1 MNNNG
6 DRTSIQRGRVQK
18 RCSFCK
24 KQQREI
30 RMLIAGPNSIFICD
44 ECVERCQGIIR
55 QATQAPKSSRATPDS
70 KSPTNVYPT
79 KPIEIYEQLQ
89 QFVIGQEEAKKVLS
103 VGVYNHYKRLL
114 ATQQTSEDDGVE
126 LQKTNIM
133 LVGPPGCGKT
143 YLAQIMAQILKVP
156 FAIVDAT
163 SITEA
168 GYVGEDVEN
177 ILLRLLQ
184 AAGGDVAKAERG
196 IIYIDEIDKIS
207 RKDAN
212 PSITRDVSGEGVQQ
226 ALLKILEGNIVN
238 VPPHGGRKHPHQE
251 FIQINTENILFILGG
266 AFDGIDQ
273 IIRKRVRTAID
284 GNTIGFRTNAIV
296 DAYASLQGGSNNG
309 NRDLTSV
316 TPEDLRNYGLIPE
329 FIGRIPV
336 VVGLSDLTLEQLVQV
351 LQEPKNSIV
360 SQYEKLFDIDNVK
373 LEFSDD
379 ALTAIA
385 EESQTRGMG
394 ARGLRSI
401 VEAVLMDA
409 MYALPSCSAAVKCIV
424 TKETILEHAQPDI
437 IDAEGNHI
445 DPNNI
450 TVSEAA

>member
-1 MNNNG
+1 MNGTG
-6 DRTSIQRGRVQK
+6 DRNSIQRGRVQK

-24 KQQREI
+24 KQQQEI

-44 ECVERCQGIIR
+44 ECVERCRGIIR
-55 QATQAPKSSRATPDS
+55 QATQAPKS
-70 KSPTNVYPT
+70 KSNSEPKTTNVYPT

-89 QFVIGQEEAKKVLS
+89 QFVIGQEQAKKVLS
-103 VGVYNHYKRLL
+103 VGVYNHYKRVLSS
-114 ATQQTSEDDGVE
+114 QHNEKDDGID

-184 AAGGDVAKAERG
+184 SAGGDVARAERG
-196 IIYIDEIDKIS
+196 IIYIDEIDKIA
-207 RKDAN
+207 RKDVN

-226 ALLKILEGNIVN
+226 ALLKILEGNVVN

-251 FIQINTENILFILGG
+251 FIQVNTENILFILGG

-273 IIRKRVRTAID
+273 IIRKRERTARE
-284 GNTIGFRTNAIV
+284 GNGMGFRTNAIV
-296 DAYASLQGGSNNG
+296 DAYASIQHRSGEDG
-309 NRDLTSV
+309 RDLTDV
-316 TPEDLRNYGLIPE
+316 APEDLRNYGFIPE
-329 FIGRIPV
+329 FIGRVPV
-336 VVGLSDLTLEQLVQV
+336 VVGLSDLTLDQLVKV
-351 LQEPKNSIV
+351 LMEPKNSIV
-360 SQYEKLFDIDNVK
+360 SQYEKLFGLDDVE
-373 LEFSDD
+373 LEFTED
-379 ALTAIA
+379 ALVAIA
-385 EESQTRGMG
+385 EHAQMRRMG

-401 VEAVLMDA
+401 VEDVLMDA
-409 MYALPSCSAAVKCIV
+409 MYALPSCTDAAKCIV
-424 TKETILEHAQPDI
+424 TKQTILEHAHPTI
-437 IDAEGNHI
+437 VDAQGNYI

-450 TVSEAA
+450 AVSEAA

>member
-1 MNNNG
+1 MNSSG

-24 KQQREI
+24 KQQQEI

-44 ECVERCQGIIR
+44 ECVERCRGIIR
-55 QATQAPKSSRATPDS
+55 QATQAPKSNPEPET
-70 KSPTNVYPT
+70 KTTNVYPT

-89 QFVIGQEEAKKVLS
+89 QFVIGQEQAKKVLS

-114 ATQQTSEDDGVE
+114 ASQQNETDDGVE

-143 YLAQIMAQILKVP
+143 YLAQIMAQVLKVP

-184 AAGGDVAKAERG
+184 AAGGDVARAERG
-196 IIYIDEIDKIS
+196 IIYIDEIDKIA
-207 RKDAN
+207 RKDVN

-226 ALLKILEGNIVN
+226 ALLKILEGNVVN

-251 FIQINTENILFILGG
+251 FIQVNTENILFILGG

-273 IIRKRVRTAID
+273 IIRKRERRSRE
-284 GNTIGFRTNAIV
+284 GSGMGFRTNAIV
-296 DAYASLQGGSNNG
+296 DAYASLPRRTSTDG
-309 NRDLTSV
+309 RDLTDV
-316 TPEDLRNYGLIPE
+316 TPEDLRNYGFIPE
-329 FIGRIPV
+329 FIGRVPV
-336 VVGLSDLTLEQLVQV
+336 VVGLSDLTLEQLVEV
-351 LQEPKNSIV
+351 LVEPKNSVV
-360 SQYEKLFDIDNVK
+360 SQYEKLFGLDSVG
-373 LEFSDD
+373 LEFTEE
-379 ALTAIA
+379 ALVAIA
-385 EESQTRGMG
+385 EYAQARGMG
-394 ARGLRSI
+394 ARGLRAI
-401 VEAVLMDA
+401 VEDVLMDA
-409 MYALPSCSAAVKCIV
+409 MYALPSCPDAAKCIV
-424 TKETILEHAQPDI
+424 TKETIVEHGQPSI
-437 IDAEGNHI
+437 IDAQGNSI
-445 DPNNI
+445 DPDNFV
-450 TVSEAA
+450 VSEAA

>member
-1 MNNNG
+1 MNSSG
-6 DRTSIQRGRVQK
+6 DRNSIQRGRVQK

-24 KQQREI
+24 KQQQEI
-30 RMLIAGPNSIFICD
+30 RMLIAGPNGIFICD
-44 ECVERCQGIIR
+44 ECVERCKGIIR
-55 QATQAPKSSRATPDS
+55 QATQAPRSNAKPET
-70 KSPTNVYPT
+70 KTTNVYPT

-89 QFVIGQEEAKKVLS
+89 EFVIGQDQAKKVLS

-114 ATQQTSEDDGVE
+114 ASQQSDAEDDIE

-143 YLAQIMAQILKVP
+143 YLAQIMAQVLKVP

-184 AAGGDVAKAERG
+184 AAGGDVARAERG
-196 IIYIDEIDKIS
+196 IIYIDEIDKIA
-207 RKDAN
+207 RKDVN

-226 ALLKILEGNIVN
+226 ALLKILEGNVVN

-273 IIRKRVRTAID
+273 IIRKRERTARD
-284 GNTIGFRTNAIV
+284 GNGMGFRTNAIV
-296 DAYASLQGGSNNG
+296 DAYASIQHGSG
-309 NRDLTSV
+309 PDGRDLTDV
-316 TPEDLRNYGLIPE
+316 APEDLRNYGFIPE

-336 VVGLSDLTLEQLVQV
+336 VVGLSDLTLEQLVKV
-351 LQEPKNSIV
+351 LVEPKNSIV
-360 SQYEKLFDIDNVK
+360 SQYEKLFGLDNVQ
-373 LEFSDD
+373 LEFTED
-379 ALTAIA
+379 ALVAIA
-385 EESQTRGMG
+385 EHAQTRRMG

-401 VEAVLMDA
+401 VEGVLMDA
-409 MYALPSCSAAVKCIV
+409 MYALPSFSDAAKCIV
-424 TKETILEHAQPDI
+424 TKETILEHAQPKI
-437 IDAEGNHI
+437 IDSQGNYI
-445 DPNNI
+445 DTSTI
-450 TVSEAA
+450 AVSEAA

>member
-1 MNNNG
+1 MNGSG
-6 DRTSIQRGRVQK
+6 DRNSIQRGRVQK

-24 KQQREI
+24 KQQQEI

-44 ECVERCQGIIR
+44 ECVERCRGIIL
-55 QATQAPKSSRATPDS
+55 QATQAPRAAGAEP
-70 KSPTNVYPT
+70 SPTDVYPT
-79 KPIEIYEQLQ
+79 KPVDIYEQLQ
-89 QFVIGQEEAKKVLS
+89 QFVIGQEQAKKVLS
-103 VGVYNHYKRLL
+103 VGVYNHYKRVL
-114 ATQQTSEDDGVE
+114 AGQQNDSDDDGIE

-143 YLAQIMAQILKVP
+143 YLAQILAQILKVP

-196 IIYIDEIDKIS
+196 IIYIDEIDKIA
-207 RKDAN
+207 RKDVN

-251 FIQINTENILFILGG
+251 FIQVNTENILFILGG

-273 IIRKRVRTAID
+273 IIRKRERQSRE
-284 GNTIGFRTNAIV
+284 GSGMGFRTNAIV
-296 DAYASLQGGSNNG
+296 DAYASLPQRNIGDG
-309 NRDLTSV
+309 RDLTDV
-316 TPEDLRNYGLIPE
+316 TPEDLRNYGFIPE
-329 FIGRIPV
+329 FIGRVPV
-336 VVGLSDLTLEQLVQV
+336 VVGLSDLTIDQMVQV
-351 LQEPKNSIV
+351 LVEPKNSIS
-360 SQYEKLFDIDNVK
+360 SQYEKLLGLDNVK
-373 LEFSDD
+373 LEFTED
-379 ALTAIA
+379 ALVAIA
-385 EESQTRGMG
+385 EYAQARGMG
-394 ARGLRSI
+394 ARGLRAI
-401 VEAVLMDA
+401 VEDVLMDV
-409 MYALPSCSAAVKCIV
+409 MYALPSCPDASRCVV
-424 TKETILEHAQPDI
+424 TKDTIVNGAQPVV
-437 IDAEGNHI
+437 IDAQGNSI
-445 DPNNI
+445 NTDDI

>member
-1 MNNNG
+1 MNGSG
-6 DRTSIQRGRVQK
+6 DRNSIQRGRVQK

-24 KQQREI
+24 KQQQEI
-30 RMLIAGPNSIFICD
+30 RMLIAGPNGIFICD
-44 ECVERCQGIIR
+44 ECVDRCRGIIR
-55 QATQAPKSSRATPDS
+55 QATQAPRSNAKPET
-70 KSPTNVYPT
+70 KTTNVYPT

-89 QFVIGQEEAKKVLS
+89 EFVIGQDQAKKVLS

-114 ATQQTSEDDGVE
+114 ASQQSDKEDDIE

-143 YLAQIMAQILKVP
+143 YLAQIMAQVLKVP

-184 AAGGDVAKAERG
+184 AAGGDVARAERG
-196 IIYIDEIDKIS
+196 IIYIDEIDKIA
-207 RKDAN
+207 RKDVN

-226 ALLKILEGNIVN
+226 ALLKILEGNVVN

-273 IIRKRVRTAID
+273 IIRKRERTAKD
-284 GNTIGFRTNAIV
+284 GNGMGFRTNAIV
-296 DAYASLQGGSNNG
+296 DAYASIQHGSG
-309 NRDLTSV
+309 QDGRDLTDV
-316 TPEDLRNYGLIPE
+316 APEDLRNYGFIPE

-336 VVGLSDLTLEQLVQV
+336 VVGLSDLTLEQMVKVLV
-351 LQEPKNSIV
+351 EPKNSIV
-360 SQYEKLFDIDNVK
+360 SQYEKLFGLDNVE
-373 LEFSDD
+373 LEFTED
-379 ALTAIA
+379 ALVAIA
-385 EESQTRGMG
+385 EYAQTRRMG

-401 VEAVLMDA
+401 VEGVLMDA
-409 MYALPSCSAAVKCIV
+409 MYALPSFSDAAKCIV
-424 TKETILEHAQPDI
+424 TQETIFEHAQPKI
-437 IDAEGNHI
+437 IDSQGNHI
-445 DPNNI
+445 D
-450 TVSEAA
+450 TSAVAVSEAA

>member
-1 MNNNG
+1 
-6 DRTSIQRGRVQK
+6 
-18 RCSFCK
+18 
-24 KQQREI
+24 
-30 RMLIAGPNSIFICD
+30 MLIAGPNSIFICD
-44 ECVERCQGIIR
+44 ECVERCQGIIQ
-55 QATQAPKSSRATPDS
+55 QATQAPKSASSTTEP
-70 KSPTNVYPT
+70 KTQTNVYPT

-114 ATQQTSEDDGVE
+114 ASQQSSNEDDVE

-184 AAGGDVAKAERG
+184 AANGDVAKAERG
-196 IIYIDEIDKIS
+196 IIYIDEIDKIA

-273 IIRKRVRTAID
+273 IIRKRVRTAVD
-284 GNTIGFRTNAIV
+284 GSTIGFRTNAIV
-296 DAYASLQGGSNNG
+296 DAYASIQNG
-309 NRDLTSV
+309 NNNKRDLTNV
-316 TPEDLRNYGLIPE
+316 APEDLRNYGLIPE

-336 VVGLSDLTLEQLVQV
+336 VVGLSDLTLDQLVQV
-351 LQEPKNSIV
+351 LVEPKNSIV
-360 SQYEKLFDIDNVK
+360 SQYEKLFGIDSVE
-373 LEFSDD
+373 LEFAED
-379 ALTAIA
+379 ALGAIA

-401 VEAVLMDA
+401 VESVLMDA
-409 MYALPSCSAAVKCIV
+409 MYALPSCSEAVKCIV
-424 TKETILEHAQPDI
+424 TKETILEQAQPSIVDAQGKP
-437 IDAEGNHI
+437 IDTS
-445 DPNNI
+445 NI
-450 TVSEAA
+450 NVSEAA

>member
-1 MNNNG
+1 MNGSG
-6 DRTSIQRGRVQK
+6 DRNSIQRGRVQK

-24 KQQREI
+24 KQQQEI

-44 ECVERCQGIIR
+44 ECVERCRGIIR
-55 QATQAPKSSRATPDS
+55 QATQAPRSETTEAR
-70 KSPTNVYPT
+70 PTNVYPT
-79 KPIEIYEQLQ
+79 KPVDVYDQLQ
-89 QFVIGQEEAKKVLS
+89 QYVIGQEQAKKVLS

-114 ATQQTSEDDGVE
+114 ASQQNGSEDDIE

-143 YLAQIMAQILKVP
+143 YLAQILAQILKVP

-184 AAGGDVAKAERG
+184 AAGGDVARAERG
-196 IIYIDEIDKIS
+196 IIYIDEIDKIA
-207 RKDAN
+207 RKDVN

-226 ALLKILEGNIVN
+226 ALLKILEGNVVN

-273 IIRKRVRTAID
+273 MIRKRERRTRE
-284 GNTIGFRTNAIV
+284 GSGFGFRTNAIV
-296 DAYASLQGGSNNG
+296 DAYASLPHRQNG
-309 NRDLTSV
+309 DGRDLTDV
-316 TPEDLRNYGLIPE
+316 TPEDLRNYGFIPE

-336 VVGLSDLTLEQLVQV
+336 VVGLSDLSLDQLVKV
-351 LQEPKNSIV
+351 LVEPKNSIV
-360 SQYEKLFDIDNVK
+360 SQYEKLLGLDEVA
-373 LEFSDD
+373 LEFTED
-379 ALTAIA
+379 ALVAIA
-385 EESQTRGMG
+385 EYAQARGMG
-394 ARGLRSI
+394 ARGLRAI
-401 VEAVLMDA
+401 VEDVLMDT
-409 MYALPSCSAAVKCIV
+409 MYALPSCPDASKCIV
-424 TKETILEHAQPDI
+424 TKDTIANGAQPVVVDAHGNP
-437 IDAEGNHI
+437 IDTDGVFVTEA
-445 DPNNI
+445 
-450 TVSEAA
+450 EAA

>member
-1 MNNNG
+1 MNGSG

-24 KQQREI
+24 KQQQEI

-44 ECVERCQGIIR
+44 ECVERCRGIIR
-55 QATQAPKSSRATPDS
+55 QATQAPRSSGSEATP
-70 KSPTNVYPT
+70 TEVYPT
-79 KPIEIYEQLQ
+79 KPVDIYEQLE
-89 QFVIGQEEAKKVLS
+89 QFVIGQQQAKKVLS
-103 VGVYNHYKRLL
+103 VGVYNHYKRVL
-114 ATQQTSEDDGVE
+114 AGQHNGSDDGIE

-143 YLAQIMAQILKVP
+143 YLAQILAQILKVP

-196 IIYIDEIDKIS
+196 IIYIDEIDKIA
-207 RKDAN
+207 RKDVN

-251 FIQINTENILFILGG
+251 FIQVNTENILFILGG

-273 IIRKRVRTAID
+273 IIRKRERRSRE
-284 GNTIGFRTNAIV
+284 GSGMGFRTNAIV
-296 DAYASLQGGSNNG
+296 DAYASLPQRNIGDG
-309 NRDLTSV
+309 RDLTDV
-316 TPEDLRNYGLIPE
+316 TPEDLRNYGFIPE

-336 VVGLSDLTLEQLVQV
+336 VVGLSDLTIDQMVQV
-351 LQEPKNSIV
+351 MVEPKNSIA
-360 SQYEKLFDIDNVK
+360 SQYEKLLGLDNVK
-373 LEFSDD
+373 LEFTED
-379 ALTAIA
+379 ALVAIA
-385 EESQTRGMG
+385 EYSQARGMG
-394 ARGLRSI
+394 ARGLRAI
-401 VEAVLMDA
+401 VEDVLMDA
-409 MYALPSCSAAVKCIV
+409 MYALPSCPDASRCIV
-424 TKETILEHAQPDI
+424 TKDTIVNGAQPVV
-437 IDAEGNHI
+437 IDAQGNSI
-445 DPNNI
+445 DTDDI
-450 TVSEAA
+450 AVSEAA

>member
-1 MNNNG
+1 MNSGG

-24 KQQREI
+24 KQQQEI

-44 ECVERCQGIIR
+44 ECVERCRGIIR
-55 QATQAPKSSRATPDS
+55 QATQAPRSDDEETK
-70 KSPTNVYPT
+70 PTNVYPT
-79 KPIEIYEQLQ
+79 KPVDIYDQLQ
-89 QFVIGQEEAKKVLS
+89 QFVIGQEQAKKVLS
-103 VGVYNHYKRLL
+103 VGVYNHYKRVL
-114 ATQQTSEDDGVE
+114 ASQNNGSDDDGIE

-143 YLAQIMAQILKVP
+143 YLAQILAQILKVP

-184 AAGGDVAKAERG
+184 AAGGDVARAERG
-196 IIYIDEIDKIS
+196 IIYIDEIDKIA
-207 RKDAN
+207 RKDVN

-251 FIQINTENILFILGG
+251 FIQVNTENILFILGG

-273 IIRKRVRTAID
+273 VIRRRERRSREGT
-284 GNTIGFRTNAIV
+284 GMGFRTNAIV
-296 DAYASLQGGSNNG
+296 DAYASLPDRHFGPG
-309 NRDLTSV
+309 RDLTDVS
-316 TPEDLRNYGLIPE
+316 PEDLRNYGFIPE

-336 VVGLSDLTLEQLVQV
+336 VVGLSDLTLDQLVKV
-351 LQEPKNSIV
+351 LVEPKNSIV
-360 SQYEKLFDIDNVK
+360 SQYEKLLGLDNVH
-373 LEFSDD
+373 LEFTED
-379 ALTAIA
+379 AMVAIA
-385 EESQTRGMG
+385 EYAQARGMG
-394 ARGLRSI
+394 ARGLRAI
-401 VEAVLMDA
+401 VEDVLMEA
-409 MYALPSCSAAVKCIV
+409 MYALPSCPDASKCIV
-424 TKETILEHAQPDI
+424 TQETIVSGARPNIVDSQGNSIDPDI
-437 IDAEGNHI
+437 DA
-445 DPNNI
+445 
-450 TVSEAA
+450 VSQAA

>member
-1 MNNNG
+1 MNGSG
-6 DRTSIQRGRVQK
+6 DRNSIQRGRVQK

-24 KQQREI
+24 KQQQEI
-30 RMLIAGPNSIFICD
+30 RMLIAGPNGIFICD
-44 ECVERCQGIIR
+44 ECVERCRGIIR
-55 QATQAPKSSRATPDS
+55 QATQAPRSKTKPETAT
-70 KSPTNVYPT
+70 TNVYPT

-89 QFVIGQEEAKKVLS
+89 EFVIGQDQAKKVLS

-114 ATQQTSEDDGVE
+114 ASQQNDQEDDIE

-143 YLAQIMAQILKVP
+143 YLAQIMAQVLKVP

-184 AAGGDVAKAERG
+184 AAGGDVSRAERG
-196 IIYIDEIDKIS
+196 IIYIDEIDKIA
-207 RKDAN
+207 RKDVN

-226 ALLKILEGNIVN
+226 ALLKILEGNVVN

-273 IIRKRVRTAID
+273 IIRKRERTARD
-284 GNTIGFRTNAIV
+284 GNGMGFRTNAIV
-296 DAYASLQGGSNNG
+296 DAYASIQSGSG
-309 NRDLTSV
+309 QDGRDLTEV
-316 TPEDLRNYGLIPE
+316 APEDLRNYGFIPE

-336 VVGLSDLTLEQLVQV
+336 VVGLSDLSLEQLVKV
-351 LQEPKNSIV
+351 LVEPKNSIV
-360 SQYEKLFDIDNVK
+360 SQYEKLFGLDNVQ
-373 LEFSDD
+373 LEFTED
-379 ALTAIA
+379 ALVAIA
-385 EESQTRGMG
+385 EYAQTRRMG

-401 VEAVLMDA
+401 VEGVLMDA
-409 MYALPSCSAAVKCIV
+409 MYALPSFSDAAKCIV
-424 TKETILEHAQPDI
+424 TQETILEHAQPKI
-437 IDAEGNHI
+437 IDSQGNYI
-445 DPNNI
+445 D
-450 TVSEAA
+450 TSTVAVSEAA

>member
-1 MNNNG
+1 MNGSG
-6 DRTSIQRGRVQK
+6 DRNSIQRGRVQK

-24 KQQREI
+24 KQQQEI
-30 RMLIAGPNSIFICD
+30 RMLIAGPNGIFICD
-44 ECVERCQGIIR
+44 ECVDRCRGIIR
-55 QATQAPKSSRATPDS
+55 QATQAPRSNAKPET
-70 KSPTNVYPT
+70 KTTNVYPT

-89 QFVIGQEEAKKVLS
+89 EFVIGQDQAKKVLS

-114 ATQQTSEDDGVE
+114 ASQQNDKEDDIE

-143 YLAQIMAQILKVP
+143 YLAQIMAQVLKVP

-184 AAGGDVAKAERG
+184 AAGGDVARAERG
-196 IIYIDEIDKIS
+196 IIYIDEIDKIA
-207 RKDAN
+207 RKDVN

-226 ALLKILEGNIVN
+226 ALLKILEGNVVN

-273 IIRKRVRTAID
+273 IIRKRERTAKE
-284 GNTIGFRTNAIV
+284 GNGMGFRTNAIV
-296 DAYASLQGGSNNG
+296 DAYASIQHGSG
-309 NRDLTSV
+309 QDGRDLTDV
-316 TPEDLRNYGLIPE
+316 APEDLRNYGFIPE

-336 VVGLSDLTLEQLVQV
+336 VVGLSDLTLEQLVKV
-351 LQEPKNSIV
+351 LVEPKNSIV
-360 SQYEKLFDIDNVK
+360 SQYEKLFGLDNVE
-373 LEFSDD
+373 LEFTED
-379 ALTAIA
+379 ALVAIA
-385 EESQTRGMG
+385 EYAQTRRMG

-401 VEAVLMDA
+401 VEGVLMDA
-409 MYALPSCSAAVKCIV
+409 MYALPSFSDAAKCIV
-424 TKETILEHAQPDI
+424 TQETILEHAQPKI
-437 IDAEGNHI
+437 IDSQGKYI
-445 DPNNI
+445 D
-450 TVSEAA
+450 TSTVAVSEAA

>member
-1 MNNNG
+1 MNGSG
-6 DRTSIQRGRVQK
+6 DRNSIQRGRVQK

-24 KQQREI
+24 KQQQEI
-30 RMLIAGPNSIFICD
+30 RMLIAGPNGIFICD
-44 ECVERCQGIIR
+44 ECVERCRGIIR
-55 QATQAPKSSRATPDS
+55 QATQAPRSKTKPETAT
-70 KSPTNVYPT
+70 TNVYPT

-89 QFVIGQEEAKKVLS
+89 EFVIGQDQAKKVLS

-114 ATQQTSEDDGVE
+114 ASQQNDQEDDIE

-143 YLAQIMAQILKVP
+143 YLAQIMAQVLKVP

-184 AAGGDVAKAERG
+184 AAGGDVSRAERG
-196 IIYIDEIDKIS
+196 IIYIDEIDKIA
-207 RKDAN
+207 RKDVN

-226 ALLKILEGNIVN
+226 ALLKILEGNVVN

-273 IIRKRVRTAID
+273 IIRKRERTARD
-284 GNTIGFRTNAIV
+284 GNGMGFRTNAIV
-296 DAYASLQGGSNNG
+296 DAYASIQSGSG
-309 NRDLTSV
+309 QDGRDLTDV
-316 TPEDLRNYGLIPE
+316 APEDLRNYGFIPE

-336 VVGLSDLTLEQLVQV
+336 VVGLSDLSLEQLVKV
-351 LQEPKNSIV
+351 LVEPKNSIV
-360 SQYEKLFDIDNVK
+360 SQYEKLFGLDNVQ
-373 LEFSDD
+373 LEFTED
-379 ALTAIA
+379 ALVAIA
-385 EESQTRGMG
+385 EYAQTRRMG

-401 VEAVLMDA
+401 VEGVLMDA
-409 MYALPSCSAAVKCIV
+409 MYALPSFSDAAKCIV
-424 TKETILEHAQPDI
+424 TQETILEHAQPKI
-437 IDAEGNHI
+437 IDSQGNYI
-445 DPNNI
+445 D
-450 TVSEAA
+450 TSTVAVSEAA

>member
-1 MNNNG
+1 MNGSG

-24 KQQREI
+24 KQQQEI

-44 ECVERCQGIIR
+44 ECVERCRGIIR
-55 QATQAPKSSRATPDS
+55 QATQAPRSSGSETTP
-70 KSPTNVYPT
+70 TEVYPT
-79 KPIEIYEQLQ
+79 KPVDIYEQLE
-89 QFVIGQEEAKKVLS
+89 QFVIGQQQAKKVLS
-103 VGVYNHYKRLL
+103 VGVYNHYKRVL
-114 ATQQTSEDDGVE
+114 AGQHNGSDDGIE

-143 YLAQIMAQILKVP
+143 YLAQILAQILKVP

-196 IIYIDEIDKIS
+196 IIYIDEIDKIA
-207 RKDAN
+207 RKDVN

-251 FIQINTENILFILGG
+251 FIQVNTENILFILGG

-273 IIRKRVRTAID
+273 IIRKRERRSRE
-284 GNTIGFRTNAIV
+284 GSGMGFRTNAIV
-296 DAYASLQGGSNNG
+296 DAYASLPQRNIGDG
-309 NRDLTSV
+309 RDLTDV
-316 TPEDLRNYGLIPE
+316 TPEDLRNYGFIPE

-336 VVGLSDLTLEQLVQV
+336 VVGLSDLTIDQMVQV
-351 LQEPKNSIV
+351 MVEPKNSIA
-360 SQYEKLFDIDNVK
+360 SQYEKLLGLDNVK
-373 LEFSDD
+373 LEFTED
-379 ALTAIA
+379 ALVAIA
-385 EESQTRGMG
+385 EYSQARGMG
-394 ARGLRSI
+394 ARGLRAI
-401 VEAVLMDA
+401 VEDVLMDA
-409 MYALPSCSAAVKCIV
+409 MYALPSCPDASRCIV
-424 TKETILEHAQPDI
+424 TKDTIVNGAQPVV
-437 IDAEGNHI
+437 IDAQGNSI
-445 DPNNI
+445 DTDDI
-450 TVSEAA
+450 AVSEAA

>member
-1 MNNNG
+1 MNGSG
-6 DRTSIQRGRVQK
+6 DRNSIQRGRVQK

-24 KQQREI
+24 KQQQEI

-44 ECVERCQGIIR
+44 ECVERCRGIIR
-55 QATQAPKSSRATPDS
+55 QATQAPKSTT
-70 KSPTNVYPT
+70 KSEAKTTNVYPT

-89 QFVIGQEEAKKVLS
+89 EFVIGQEQAKKVLS

-114 ATQQTSEDDGVE
+114 ASQQSDKEDDIE

-143 YLAQIMAQILKVP
+143 YLAQIMAQVLKVP

-184 AAGGDVAKAERG
+184 AAGGDVARAERG
-196 IIYIDEIDKIS
+196 IIYIDEIDKIA
-207 RKDAN
+207 RKDVN

-226 ALLKILEGNIVN
+226 ALLKILEGNVVN

-273 IIRKRVRTAID
+273 IIRKRERTARE
-284 GNTIGFRTNAIV
+284 GNGMGFRTNAIV
-296 DAYASLQGGSNNG
+296 DAYASIQHASGSDG
-309 NRDLTSV
+309 RDLTDV
-316 TPEDLRNYGLIPE
+316 APEDLRNYGFIPE

-336 VVGLSDLTLEQLVQV
+336 VVGLSDLTLEQMVEVLV
-351 LQEPKNSIV
+351 EPKNSIV
-360 SQYEKLFDIDNVK
+360 SQYEKLFGLDNVE
-373 LEFSDD
+373 LEFAED
-379 ALTAIA
+379 ALVAIA
-385 EESQTRGMG
+385 EHAQTRRMG

-401 VEAVLMDA
+401 VEGVLMDA
-409 MYALPSCSAAVKCIV
+409 MYALPSCTDVAKCIV
-424 TKETILEHAQPDI
+424 TKETILEHAHPKI
-437 IDAEGNHI
+437 IDSQGNYI
-445 DPNNI
+445 DPSNI
-450 TVSEAA
+450 AVSEAA

>member
-1 MNNNG
+1 MNSGG

-24 KQQREI
+24 KQQQEI

-44 ECVERCQGIIR
+44 ECVERCRGIIR
-55 QATQAPKSSRATPDS
+55 QATQAPRSDDEETK
-70 KSPTNVYPT
+70 PTNVYPT
-79 KPIEIYEQLQ
+79 KPVDIYDQLQ
-89 QFVIGQEEAKKVLS
+89 QFVIGQEQAKKVLS
-103 VGVYNHYKRLL
+103 VGVYNHYKRVL
-114 ATQQTSEDDGVE
+114 ASQNNGSDDDGIE

-143 YLAQIMAQILKVP
+143 YLAQILAQILKVP

-184 AAGGDVAKAERG
+184 AAGGDVARAERG
-196 IIYIDEIDKIS
+196 IIYIDEIDKIA
-207 RKDAN
+207 RKDVN

-251 FIQINTENILFILGG
+251 FIQVNTENILFILGG

-273 IIRKRVRTAID
+273 VIRRRERRSREGT
-284 GNTIGFRTNAIV
+284 GMGFRTNAIV
-296 DAYASLQGGSNNG
+296 DAYASLPDRHFGPG
-309 NRDLTSV
+309 RDLTDVS
-316 TPEDLRNYGLIPE
+316 PEDLRNYGFIPE

-336 VVGLSDLTLEQLVQV
+336 VVGLSDLTLDQLVKV
-351 LQEPKNSIV
+351 LVEPKNSIV
-360 SQYEKLFDIDNVK
+360 SQYEKLLGLDDVH
-373 LEFSDD
+373 LEFTED
-379 ALTAIA
+379 AMVAIA
-385 EESQTRGMG
+385 EYAQARGMG
-394 ARGLRSI
+394 ARGLRAI
-401 VEAVLMDA
+401 VEDVLMEA
-409 MYALPSCSAAVKCIV
+409 MYALPSCPDASKCIV
-424 TKETILEHAQPDI
+424 TKETIVSGARPNIVDSQGNSIDPDI
-437 IDAEGNHI
+437 DA
-445 DPNNI
+445 
-450 TVSEAA
+450 VSQAA

>member
-1 MNNNG
+1 MNGSG

-24 KQQREI
+24 KQQQEI

-44 ECVERCQGIIR
+44 ECVERCRGIIR
-55 QATQAPKSSRATPDS
+55 QATQAPRSSGSETTP
-70 KSPTNVYPT
+70 TEVYPT
-79 KPIEIYEQLQ
+79 KPVDIYEQLE
-89 QFVIGQEEAKKVLS
+89 QFVIGQQQAKKVLS
-103 VGVYNHYKRLL
+103 VGVYNHYKRVL
-114 ATQQTSEDDGVE
+114 AGQHNGSDDGIE

-143 YLAQIMAQILKVP
+143 YLAQILAQILKVP

-184 AAGGDVAKAERG
+184 TAGGDVAKAERG
-196 IIYIDEIDKIS
+196 IIYIDEIDKIA
-207 RKDAN
+207 RKDVN

-251 FIQINTENILFILGG
+251 FIQVNTENILFILGG

-273 IIRKRVRTAID
+273 IIRKRERRSRE
-284 GNTIGFRTNAIV
+284 GSGMGFRTNAIV
-296 DAYASLQGGSNNG
+296 DAYASLPQRNIGDG
-309 NRDLTSV
+309 RDLTDV
-316 TPEDLRNYGLIPE
+316 TPEDLRNYGFIPE

-336 VVGLSDLTLEQLVQV
+336 VVGLSDLTIDQMVQV
-351 LQEPKNSIV
+351 MVEPKNSIA
-360 SQYEKLFDIDNVK
+360 SQYEKLLGLDNVK
-373 LEFSDD
+373 LEFTED
-379 ALTAIA
+379 ALVAIA
-385 EESQTRGMG
+385 EYSQARGMG
-394 ARGLRSI
+394 ARGLRAI
-401 VEAVLMDA
+401 VEDVLMDA
-409 MYALPSCSAAVKCIV
+409 MYALPSCPDASRCIV
-424 TKETILEHAQPDI
+424 TKDTIVNGAQPVV
-437 IDAEGNHI
+437 IDAQGNSI
-445 DPNNI
+445 DTDDI
-450 TVSEAA
+450 AVSEAA

>member
-1 MNNNG
+1 MNGTG
-6 DRTSIQRGRVQK
+6 DRNSIQRGRVQK

-24 KQQREI
+24 KQQQEI

-44 ECVERCQGIIR
+44 ECVERCRGIIR
-55 QATQAPKSSRATPDS
+55 QATQAPKS
-70 KSPTNVYPT
+70 KSNSEPRTTNVYPT

-89 QFVIGQEEAKKVLS
+89 QFVIGQEQAKKVLS
-103 VGVYNHYKRLL
+103 VGVYNHYKRVLSS
-114 ATQQTSEDDGVE
+114 QHNEKDDGID

-184 AAGGDVAKAERG
+184 SAGGDVARAERG
-196 IIYIDEIDKIS
+196 IIYIDEIDKIA
-207 RKDAN
+207 RKDIN

-226 ALLKILEGNIVN
+226 ALLKILEGNVVN

-251 FIQINTENILFILGG
+251 FIQVNTENILFILGG

-273 IIRKRVRTAID
+273 IIRKRERTARE
-284 GNTIGFRTNAIV
+284 GNGMGFRTNAIV
-296 DAYASLQGGSNNG
+296 DAYASIQHRSGEDG
-309 NRDLTSV
+309 RDLTDV
-316 TPEDLRNYGLIPE
+316 APEDLRNYGFIPE
-329 FIGRIPV
+329 FIGRVPV
-336 VVGLSDLTLEQLVQV
+336 VVGLSDLTLDQLVEV
-351 LQEPKNSIV
+351 LVEPKNSIV
-360 SQYEKLFDIDNVK
+360 SQYEKLFGLDDVE
-373 LEFSDD
+373 LEFTED
-379 ALTAIA
+379 ALVAIA
-385 EESQTRGMG
+385 EQAQTRRMG

-401 VEAVLMDA
+401 VEGVLMDA
-409 MYALPSCSAAVKCIV
+409 MYALPSCTDAAKCIV
-424 TKETILEHAQPDI
+424 TKQTILEHMHPTIVDSQ
-437 IDAEGNHI
+437 GNYI

-450 TVSEAA
+450 AVSEAA

>member
-1 MNNNG
+1 MNSGG

-24 KQQREI
+24 KQQQEI

-44 ECVERCQGIIR
+44 ECVERCRGIIR
-55 QATQAPKSSRATPDS
+55 QATQAPRSDDEETK
-70 KSPTNVYPT
+70 PTNVYPT
-79 KPIEIYEQLQ
+79 KPVDIYDQLQ
-89 QFVIGQEEAKKVLS
+89 QFVIGQEQAKKVLS
-103 VGVYNHYKRLL
+103 VGVYNHYKRVL
-114 ATQQTSEDDGVE
+114 ASQNNGSDDDGIE

-143 YLAQIMAQILKVP
+143 YLAQILAQILKVP

-184 AAGGDVAKAERG
+184 AAGGDVARAERG
-196 IIYIDEIDKIS
+196 IIYIDEIDKIA
-207 RKDAN
+207 RKDVN

-251 FIQINTENILFILGG
+251 FIQVNTENILFILGG

-273 IIRKRVRTAID
+273 VIRRRERRSREGT
-284 GNTIGFRTNAIV
+284 GMGFRTNAIV
-296 DAYASLQGGSNNG
+296 DAYASLPDRHFGPG
-309 NRDLTSV
+309 RDLTDVS
-316 TPEDLRNYGLIPE
+316 PEDLRNYGFIPE

-336 VVGLSDLTLEQLVQV
+336 VVGLSDLTLDQLVKV
-351 LQEPKNSIV
+351 LVEPKNSIV
-360 SQYEKLFDIDNVK
+360 SQYEKLLGLDNVH
-373 LEFSDD
+373 LEFTED
-379 ALTAIA
+379 AMVAIA
-385 EESQTRGMG
+385 EHAQARGMG
-394 ARGLRSI
+394 ARGLRAI
-401 VEAVLMDA
+401 VEDVLMEA
-409 MYALPSCSAAVKCIV
+409 MYALPSCPDASKCIV
-424 TKETILEHAQPDI
+424 TQETIVSGARPNIVDSQGNSIDPDI
-437 IDAEGNHI
+437 DA
-445 DPNNI
+445 
-450 TVSEAA
+450 VSQAA

>member
-1 MNNNG
+1 MNGTG
-6 DRTSIQRGRVQK
+6 DRNSIQRGRVQK

-24 KQQREI
+24 KQQQEI

-44 ECVERCQGIIR
+44 ECVERCRGIIR
-55 QATQAPKSSRATPDS
+55 QATQAPKSRSNSEPKT
-70 KSPTNVYPT
+70 TNVYPT

-89 QFVIGQEEAKKVLS
+89 QFVIGQEQAKKVLS
-103 VGVYNHYKRLL
+103 VGVYNHYKRVL
-114 ATQQTSEDDGVE
+114 TSQHNEKDDGID

-184 AAGGDVAKAERG
+184 SAGGDVARAERG
-196 IIYIDEIDKIS
+196 IIYIDEIDKIA
-207 RKDAN
+207 RKDVN

-226 ALLKILEGNIVN
+226 ALLKILEGNVVN

-251 FIQINTENILFILGG
+251 FIQVNTENILFILGG

-273 IIRKRVRTAID
+273 IIRKRERTARE
-284 GNTIGFRTNAIV
+284 GNGMGFRTNAIV
-296 DAYASLQGGSNNG
+296 DAYASIQHRSGEDG
-309 NRDLTSV
+309 RDLTDV
-316 TPEDLRNYGLIPE
+316 APEDLRNYGFIPE
-329 FIGRIPV
+329 FIGRVPV
-336 VVGLSDLTLEQLVQV
+336 VVGLSDLTLDQLVEV
-351 LQEPKNSIV
+351 LVEPKNSIV
-360 SQYEKLFDIDNVK
+360 SQYEKLFGLDDVE
-373 LEFSDD
+373 LEFAED
-379 ALTAIA
+379 ALVAIA
-385 EESQTRGMG
+385 EQAQTRRMG

-401 VEAVLMDA
+401 VEGVLMDA
-409 MYALPSCSAAVKCIV
+409 MYALPSCTDAAKCIV
-424 TKETILEHAQPDI
+424 TKQTILEHMHPTIVDSQ
-437 IDAEGNHI
+437 GNYI

-450 TVSEAA
+450 AVSEAA

>member
-1 MNNNG
+1 MNSGG

-24 KQQREI
+24 KQQQEI

-44 ECVERCQGIIR
+44 ECVERCRGIIR
-55 QATQAPKSSRATPDS
+55 QATQAPRSDDEETK
-70 KSPTNVYPT
+70 PTNVYPT
-79 KPIEIYEQLQ
+79 KPVDIYDQLQ
-89 QFVIGQEEAKKVLS
+89 QFVIGQEQAKKVLS
-103 VGVYNHYKRLL
+103 VGVYNHYKRVL
-114 ATQQTSEDDGVE
+114 ASQNNGSDDDGIE

-143 YLAQIMAQILKVP
+143 YLAQILAQILKVP

-184 AAGGDVAKAERG
+184 AAGGDVARAERG
-196 IIYIDEIDKIS
+196 IIYIDEIDKIA
-207 RKDAN
+207 RKDVN

-251 FIQINTENILFILGG
+251 FIQVNTENILFILGG

-273 IIRKRVRTAID
+273 VIRRRERRSREGT
-284 GNTIGFRTNAIV
+284 GMGFRTNAIV
-296 DAYASLQGGSNNG
+296 DAYASLPQRQNG
-309 NRDLTSV
+309 DGRDLTDV
-316 TPEDLRNYGLIPE
+316 TPEDLRNYGFIPE

-336 VVGLSDLTLEQLVQV
+336 VVGLSDLTLDQLVKV
-351 LQEPKNSIV
+351 LVEPKNSIV
-360 SQYEKLFDIDNVK
+360 SQYEKLLGLDDVH
-373 LEFSDD
+373 LEFTDD
-379 ALTAIA
+379 AMVAIA
-385 EESQTRGMG
+385 EYAQARGMG
-394 ARGLRSI
+394 ARGLRAI
-401 VEAVLMDA
+401 VEDVLMEA
-409 MYALPSCSAAVKCIV
+409 MYALPSCPDASKCIV
-424 TKETILEHAQPDI
+424 TQETIVSGARPNIVDSQGNSIDLDI
-437 IDAEGNHI
+437 DV
-445 DPNNI
+445 
-450 TVSEAA
+450 VSQAA

>member
-1 MNNNG
+1 MNGSG
-6 DRTSIQRGRVQK
+6 DRNSIQRGRVQK

-24 KQQREI
+24 KQQQEI
-30 RMLIAGPNSIFICD
+30 RMLIAGPNGIFICD
-44 ECVERCQGIIR
+44 ECVERCRGIIR
-55 QATQAPKSSRATPDS
+55 QATQAPRSKTKPETAT
-70 KSPTNVYPT
+70 TNVYPT

-89 QFVIGQEEAKKVLS
+89 EFVIGQDQAKKVLS

-114 ATQQTSEDDGVE
+114 ASQQNDQEDDIE

-143 YLAQIMAQILKVP
+143 YLAQIMAQVLKVP

-184 AAGGDVAKAERG
+184 AAGGDVSRAERG
-196 IIYIDEIDKIS
+196 IIYIDEIDKIA
-207 RKDAN
+207 RKDVN

-226 ALLKILEGNIVN
+226 ALLKILEGNVVN

-273 IIRKRVRTAID
+273 IIRKRERTARD
-284 GNTIGFRTNAIV
+284 GNGMGFRTNAIV
-296 DAYASLQGGSNNG
+296 DAYASIQSGSG
-309 NRDLTSV
+309 QDGRDLTDV
-316 TPEDLRNYGLIPE
+316 APEDLRTYGFIPE

-336 VVGLSDLTLEQLVQV
+336 VVGLSDLSLDQLVKV
-351 LQEPKNSIV
+351 LVEPKNSIV
-360 SQYEKLFDIDNVK
+360 SQYEKLFGLDNVQ
-373 LEFSDD
+373 LEFTED
-379 ALTAIA
+379 ALVAIA
-385 EESQTRGMG
+385 EYAQTRRMG

-401 VEAVLMDA
+401 VEGVLMDA
-409 MYALPSCSAAVKCIV
+409 MYALPSFSDAAKCIV
-424 TKETILEHAQPDI
+424 TQETILEHAQPKI
-437 IDAEGNHI
+437 IDSQGNYI
-445 DPNNI
+445 D
-450 TVSEAA
+450 TSTVAVSEAA

>member
-1 MNNNG
+1 MNSNG

-24 KQQREI
+24 KQQQEI

-44 ECVERCQGIIR
+44 ECVERCRGIIR
-55 QATQAPKSSRATPDS
+55 QATQAPQS
-70 KSPTNVYPT
+70 KSDADTRPQTNHIYPT
-79 KPIEIYEQLQ
+79 KPIEIHDQIKE
-89 QFVIGQEEAKKVLS
+89 FVIGQEQAKKVLS

-114 ATQQTSEDDGVE
+114 ASQGNENNDCIE
-126 LQKTNIM
+126 IQKTNIM

-196 IIYIDEIDKIS
+196 IIYIDEIDKIA
-207 RKDAN
+207 RKDVN

-226 ALLKILEGNIVN
+226 ALLKILEGSVVN

-266 AFDGIDQ
+266 AFDGIDE
-273 IIRKRVRTAID
+273 IIRKRERRSRE
-284 GNTIGFRTNAIV
+284 GNGMGFRTNAIV
-296 DAYASLQGGSNNG
+296 DAYASLPRRTSADG
-309 NRDLTSV
+309 RDLTDV
-316 TPEDLRNYGLIPE
+316 TPEDLRNYGFIPE
-329 FIGRIPV
+329 FIGRVPV
-336 VVGLSDLTLEQLVQV
+336 VVGLSDLTLDQLVEV
-351 LQEPKNSIV
+351 LVKPKNSVV
-360 SQYEKLFDIDNVK
+360 SQYEKLFDLDNIE
-373 LEFSDD
+373 LEFTAD
-379 ALTAIA
+379 ALVAIA
-385 EESQTRGMG
+385 EYAQARGVG
-394 ARGLRSI
+394 ARGLRAI
-401 VEAVLMDA
+401 VEDVLMDT
-409 MYALPSCSAAVKCIV
+409 MYALPSCPEATKCIV
-424 TKETILEHAQPDI
+424 TKEAIVEHGQPSI
-437 IDAEGNHI
+437 IDGHGNVI
-445 DPNNI
+445 NASNLA
-450 TVSEAA
+450 VSEAA